1 MLSLYYHEFMGKIEK
16 KMMFDD
22 FMLDKVS
29 NEIKIIVNIEN
40 FDDTKISI
48 ETDDKLPGD
57 LTLKTVLILITC
69 FIKDADKFNP
79 KIFLE
84 EVLVV

>member
-1 MLSLYYHEFMGKIEK
+1 MNLWERLK
-16 KMMFDD
+16 KKLMFDD
-22 FMLDKVS
+22 FMLAKVS
-29 NEIKIIVNIEN
+29 NEIKIIVNNEN
-40 FDDTKISI
+40 FDDTKILI

-69 FIKDADKFNP
+69 FIKDDDKFNP

>member
-1 MLSLYYHEFMGKIEK
+1 MLSLK
-16 KMMFDD
+16 KKLVFDD

-48 ETDDKLPGD
+48 EADDKLPGD
-57 LTLKTVLILITC
+57 LSLKTVLILITC

>member
-1 MLSLYYHEFMGKIEK
+1 MNLWERLK
-16 KMMFDD
+16 KKLMFDD
-22 FMLDKVS
+22 FMLAKVS

-40 FDDTKISI
+40 FDDNKISI